1 MVRLQIFSILV
12 NTTEIMVS
20 KMLYSKAIK
29 KAKTAVIEFYYFVKK
44 IVIPKTPR
52 DLYRT
57 CTVRSHKCFPGF
69 LCVVQ
74 ELADLRQL
82 AHEGRLVTLRDH
94 VDVPQHQLLKRVVFQ
109 INKTIY
115 KACSSGGAKS
125 KRMVMEGGWGACNR
139 KDCPGLS
146 WKKK

>member
-1 MVRLQIFSILV
+1 
-12 NTTEIMVS
+12 MVS
-20 KMLYSKAIK
+20 KMLYRKAIK
-29 KAKTAVIEFYYFVKK
+29 KAKAGVVEFHYFVKK
-44 IVIPKTPR
+44 IVIPKTDR

-57 CTVRSHKCFPGF
+57 CTVRSRKCLPGF

-94 VDVPQHQLLKRVVFQ
+94 VDVPQHQLLNKRVVFK

-125 KRMVMEGGWGACNR
+125 E
-139 KDCPGLS
+139 
-146 WKKK
+146 